1 MTAGPGPAPAVLAAY
16 GLTGRPRPLAG
27 GQGTSWRVGDAVLKP
42 DDAPHDLLA
51 WRAGV
56 LRRLAARTD
65 LRVPV
70 PLTTRAGALVVHGW
84 TASRWEPGAHVPGRW
99 DDVAEAGRRLSAA
112 LAGEPRPDLLALRT
126 DPWAEADRVAW
137 GERPVPA
144 DAGPQLHALAGARR
158 PVALPSQLVHGDL
171 TGNVLLA
178 DGLPP
183 LVLDLS
189 PYWRPADYATAVVV
203 ADGGP
208 ERLGSGPD
216 WPQLVLRA
224 RLFRAVTDHLR
235 GR

>member
-1 MTAGPGPAPAVLAAY
+1 MTDRWDEIAEAC
-16 GLTGRPRPLAG
+16 
-27 GQGTSWRVGDAVLKP
+27 
-42 DDAPHDLLA
+42 
-51 WRAGV
+51 
-56 LRRLAARTD
+56 RRLC
-65 LRVPV
+65 
-70 PLTTRAGALVVHGW
+70 
-84 TASRWEPGAHVPGRW
+84 
-99 DDVAEAGRRLSAA
+99 AA
-112 LAGEPRPDLLALRT
+112 LADEPRPDLLDRRT

-144 DAGPQLHALAGARR
+144 DAGARLRDLAAARR

-171 TGNVLLA
+171 AGNVLLA

-189 PYWRPADYATAVVV
+189 PYWRPAAYALAVVV

-216 WPQLVLRA
+216 WAQLVLRA

-235 GR
+235 RG